1 MWAAGL
7 HALRRMKRG
16 RMIWVSI
23 RPRISL
29 INTVRFLAKAAKMRR
44 SRRDDLPCRPSCVG
58 GAPSWTPAPSVGR
71 ELARGRLE
79 QT

>member
-29 INTVRFLAKAAKMRR
+29 INTDRFLAKAAKDAKVAEGRP
-44 SRRDDLPCRPSCVG
+44 PCRPSCVG
-58 GAPSWTPAPSVGR
+58 VLP
-71 ELARGRLE
+71 RGRPP
-79 QT
+79 